1 MSALM
6 ALHSLPLWTAPLDRE
21 QICVPLLPLLEY
33 FIAATEKGSWADV
46 QCPKRWTILHN
57 TKSPPGDTERPET
70 LAF

>member
-6 ALHSLPLWTAPLDRE
+6 ALHSLPLWAAPLDRE
-21 QICVPLLPLLEY
+21 QICVLLLPLLEY
-33 FIAATEKGSWADV
+33 FIAATERGSWTDV

>member
-6 ALHSLPLWTAPLDRE
+6 ALHSLPLWTAPLDRK
-21 QICVPLLPLLEY
+21 QICVPLLPLLDY
-33 FIAATEKGSWADV
+33 FIAATEKESWTDV
-46 QCPKRWTILHN
+46 QYPKRWTIIHN